1 MPFTEIKSLNELNIT
16 SNKALLVVGAKWC
29 SNCRQMEQDIFIS
42 DEFKKLTYN
51 MQLFH
56 FDITDSA
63 SPQVQ
68 EFMKHFSLIG
78 VPYTALL
85 NQNGEIIV
93 DAIGYL
99 DFDEFKKR
107 FLN

>member
-1 MPFTEIKSLNELNIT
+1 
-16 SNKALLVVGAKWC
+16 
-29 SNCRQMEQDIFIS
+29 
-42 DEFKKLTYN
+42 

-85 NQNGEIIV
+85 NQKGEVIV

-99 DFDEFKKR
+99 DFDEFKKTLSKLIFR
-107 FLN
+107 NN